1 MATIYSPSFMP
12 HTRTIVA
19 GGPRHPLSY
28 RSRLES
34 LRCEMMFFSSFLI
47 PFLCDYYFSFFR
59 LRSSTP
65 ISQWRCSHNGWLT
78 LFSLN
83 IGSHFDNTSSQLT
96 CSNFYG
102 ASMARMKKCNNSRLR
117 LIRCIIRSVNFFTIY
132 PFISL
137 CQKCHL
143 TDNLLFK
150 KVMRC
155 Y

>member
-1 MATIYSPSFMP
+1 MATIYSPSFMS

-34 LRCEMMFFSSFLI
+34 LRCEMMFFF
-47 PFLCDYYFSFFR
+47 PFLFLFYVIIISLSFGYAPR
-59 LRSSTP
+59 RPYLNDGPLITGDSCSSV
-65 ISQWRCSHNGWLT
+65 
-78 LFSLN
+78 LN

-117 LIRCIIRSVNFFTIY
+117 LIRCIIRSVKLFTIY
-132 PFISL
+132 AFISL
-137 CQKCHL
+137 CQ
-143 TDNLLFK
+143 N
-150 KVMRC
+150 VI
-155 Y
+155 